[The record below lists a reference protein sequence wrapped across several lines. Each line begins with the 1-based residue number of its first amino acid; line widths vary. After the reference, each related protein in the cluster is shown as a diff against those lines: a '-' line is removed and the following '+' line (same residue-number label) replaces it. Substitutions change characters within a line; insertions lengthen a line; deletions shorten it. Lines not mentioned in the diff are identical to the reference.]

1 MKRYDEF
8 DQKDVFVNLILR
20 ILRTK
25 KLCKDTSKIIVI
37 EFLGYDTFLSLIK
50 LVVDDLKVE
59 QSIMSTLMLFL
70 RELNNSREPHIKFV
84 KPSSNL
90 VNAFNKLQETK
101 VYRVTHPKLH
111 DCVEFLTTTTSD
123 LFAGNTSSNTKLV
136 DVLLKF
142 SIGKEYICEK
152 NLEWCT
158 NLDKILSNMFKAN
171 GTITLPPYLRS
182 MSMVKI
188 IEDILHK
195 YFGFSVSY
203 IPRHRMY
210 STVFMLS
217 PEYKGKKLSFSD
229 RRLYSLDSI
238 KSLLKSNR
246 TCKI

>member
-1 MKRYDEF
+1 MDLFEHA
-8 DQKDVFVNLILR
+8 QTSVFIELMLR

-25 KLCKDTSKIIVI
+25 KLNQDVSNIIVI
-37 EFLGYDTFLSLIK
+37 EFLGYGTFLSMIK

-59 QSIMSTLMLFL
+59 QSMMSTLILFL
-70 RELNNSREPHIKFV
+70 REFSYACKPGNKVIKQ
-84 KPSSNL
+84 STNL
-90 VNAFNKLQETK
+90 ANAFNKLQNTK
-101 VYRVTHPKLH
+101 VCKVTHPKIH
-111 DCVEFLTTTTSD
+111 ECVTFLTTNTTD
-123 LFAGNTSSNTKLV
+123 LFAGNTSSNTKL

-152 NLEWCT
+152 NLEWCI
-158 NLDKILSNMFKAN
+158 NLSKILSNMFKAN
-171 GTITLPPYLRS
+171 GTITLPPYIRS
-182 MSMVKI
+182 RSMVKI

-203 IPRHRMY
+203 IHKHRMY

-217 PEYKGKKLSFSD
+217 PEYKGKKLRFSD
-229 RRLYSLDSI
+229 RRLYSLKSI